1 MVIVVQIDEDKCIK
15 CQTCIPYC
23 PVDAIHIESQRVVI
37 NQDLCVECAACLK
50 SGACTQLAIYQPTL
64 KWPRILRSQFSDPL
78 VRHPITGISG
88 RGTAEMKTND
98 VTKRFIEGDIG
109 FAIEIGRPGISTSF
123 ADVEQI
129 AQVLASH
136 VEFEPLNP
144 VTQLLDPETGKFR
157 DETILNE
164 RVLSA
169 IIECKTTASQALNIL
184 HRLKTVASTLDTV
197 FSLCVISRCQ
207 GTGIPFKG
215 VMEAAGFQPRLNG
228 KTNVG
233 LGRPLQ

>member
-1 MVIVVQIDEDKCIK
+1 MQIDENKCIK

-23 PVDAIHIESQRVVI
+23 PVDAIQIGPASVFIDQ
-37 NQDLCVECAACLK
+37 NLCVECAACLK
-50 SGACTQLAIYQPTL
+50 SGACAEQAIYQPTL
-64 KWPRILRSQFSDPL
+64 KWPRILRAQFSDPL
-78 VRHPITGISG
+78 VTHPITGISG

-98 VTKRFIEGDIG
+98 VTKRFIEGELG
-109 FAIEIGRPGISTSF
+109 FAIEVGRPGISTSF

-129 AQVLASH
+129 AQVLAGH

-144 VTQLLDPETGKFR
+144 VTRLLDPETGKFR
-157 DETILNE
+157 DEIILNE

-169 IIECKTTASQALNIL
+169 IIECKTTVSQGLNVL
-184 HRLKTVASTLDTV
+184 HRLKTVALTLETV

-207 GTGIPFKG
+207 GFDIPFKG
-215 VMEAAGFQPRLNG
+215 VMEAAGFTPRMNG

>member
-23 PVDAIHIESQRVVI
+23 PVDAIQIESQRVFI

-50 SGACTQLAIYQPTL
+50 SGACVQRAIYQPTL

-129 AQVLASH
+129 AFQIRLDVQIASLH
-136 VEFEPLNP
+136 
-144 VTQLLDPETGKFR
+144 KFQG
-157 DETILNE
+157 D
-164 RVLSA
+164 
-169 IIECKTTASQALNIL
+169 
-184 HRLKTVASTLDTV
+184 V
-197 FSLCVISRCQ
+197 FIWSSGDDHINAFRQ
-207 GTGIPFKG
+207 H
-215 VMEAAGFQPRLNG
+215 
-228 KTNVG
+228 
-233 LGRPLQ
+233 

>member
-1 MVIVVQIDEDKCIK
+1 MQINEDKCIK
-15 CQTCIPYC
+15 CQACLPYC
-23 PVDAIHIESQRVVI
+23 PVDAIQKGFHDVFID
-37 NQDLCVECAACLK
+37 QDSCVECAACLK
-50 SGACTQLAIYQPTL
+50 SGACAQNAIYQPKL

-78 VRHPITGISG
+78 IRHPITGISG

-98 VTKRFIEGDIG
+98 VTNRFIDGEIG
-109 FAIEIGRPGISTSF
+109 FAVEVGRPGISASF

-129 AQVLASH
+129 AQTLAGH

-144 VTQLLDPETGKFR
+144 VTMLLDSVTGKFQ
-157 DETILNE
+157 DQTILNE

-169 IIECKTTASQALNIL
+169 IIECKAPASRALDVL
-184 HRLKTVASTLDTV
+184 QRLKTVAPTLETV
-197 FSLCVISRCQ
+197 FSLCVISRCHNS
-207 GTGIPFKG
+207 TIPFKT

-233 LGRPLQ
+233 LGRPQQ

>member
-1 MVIVVQIDEDKCIK
+1 MRIDEDKCIK
-15 CQTCIPYC
+15 CQVCIPYC
-23 PVDAIHIESQRVVI
+23 PVDAIQIRVQSVFI
-37 NQDLCVECAACLK
+37 DQDLCVECAACLK
-50 SGACTQLAIYQPTL
+50 SGACAQNALYQPTL
-64 KWPRILRSQFSDPL
+64 KWPRTLRSQFSDPL

-98 VTKRFIEGDIG
+98 VTKRFIEGEIG

-129 AQVLASH
+129 AQTLASH

-144 VTQLLDPETGKFR
+144 ITILLDPVTGKFQ
-157 DETILNE
+157 DKTILNE

-169 IIECKTTASQALNIL
+169 IIECKTSASHALDVL
-184 HRLKTVASTLDTV
+184 YRLKTVATTLETV

-207 GTGIPFKG
+207 GSDVPFKAD
-215 VMEAAGFQPRLNG
+215 MEAAGFQPRLNG

>member
-1 MVIVVQIDEDKCIK
+1 MQIDEDKCIK

-23 PVDAIHIESQRVVI
+23 PVDAIQTGHADVFID
-37 NQDLCVECAACLK
+37 QDLCVECAACLK
-50 SGACTQLAIYQPTL
+50 SGACAEHAIYQPIL
-64 KWPRILRSQFSDPL
+64 KWPRILRAQFSDPL
-78 VRHPITGISG
+78 VTHPITGISG

-98 VTKRFIEGDIG
+98 VTKRFIKGELG
-109 FAIEIGRPGISTSF
+109 FAIEVGRPGVSTSF

-129 AQVLASH
+129 AQALASR

-144 VTQLLDPETGKFR
+144 VTQLLDPETGKFQ

-169 IIECKTTASQALNIL
+169 IIECKTTATQGLNVL
-184 HRLKTVASTLDTV
+184 HQLKTVASTLDTV

-207 GTGIPFKG
+207 GLDIPFKG
-215 VMEAAGFQPRLNG
+215 VMEAAGFQPRMNG